1 MLAAGYTISR
11 YVKFS
16 VVSSNHRHPCAPPGR
31 SRRQEGVLLQGH
43 PRPWPVAKLRT
54 FGDPRPKS
62 ARRVCCPWRARVFP
76 RFQPYSQ
83 CGHPAASRSSAAGSL
98 RHQKPCVRQSQPH
111 RFCCLRSSVSLRLVQ
126 PGRYSSATLPGRARQ
141 RCFGRPGGGRS
152 GRWRRHCRFVRWP
165 NRQRL
170 RRWGSVCA
178 GPSAIS
184 VYPSNQPCHGPFRPG
199 PRRPSAFSLFWRSLP
214 AAGSLGSP
222 VRGPVK
228 ARQRLTLPD
237 RLRGHPPLPLVAPGP
252 WWFRDSKP
260 GSRIWVG
267 GEWQR
272 WWPD

>member
-1 MLAAGYTISR
+1 M
-11 YVKFS
+11 
-16 VVSSNHRHPCAPPGR
+16 
-31 SRRQEGVLLQGH
+31 LQGH

-62 ARRVCCPWRARVFP
+62 ARHVCRPWCASVFP

-199 PRRPSAFSLFWRSLP
+199 PRRPSSLHTSWRSLP

-228 ARQRLTLPD
+228 ARQRPTRQTASGATL
-237 RLRGHPPLPLVAPGP
+237 RSRWSLRALGGLETQSREPA
-252 WWFRDSKP
+252 S
-260 GSRIWVG
+260 GSVGNGNVG
-267 GEWQR
+267 GPIDRPAFETLNHQGLLGDLR
-272 WWPD
+272 PKVGA